1 VKSLKNNLMCLKI
14 NLSNI
19 FAKALTLYK
28 QKTDL
33 FG

>member
-1 VKSLKNNLMCLKI
+1 MCLKI